1 MNNLTLY
8 LKELEIEEQTDPKV
22 SRWKEII
29 KIRAEINNVETTE
42 IQRLVKWRAG
52 SLKR

>member
-29 KIRAEINNVETTE
+29 KIRAEEN
-42 IQRLVKWRAG
+42 QRLFKNR
-52 SLKR
+52 KDP